1 MMILRLVSTSP
12 GIDKVISLSLRSSV
26 QNVNYQ
32 TDQQPPYPL
41 ARGGFAFYSFSARSH
56 NVYHKVEIL
65 GKAYT
70 KAQEVI
76 FSRTGSVLKFDGVR
90 KKTVSPCRTYWV
102 SPQHIG
108 ARVEICRDRR
118 TCKNFASCVI
128 FSRNNPFSF
137 LICVKF
143 TPLPHHRNRK

>member
-1 MMILRLVSTSP
+1 MILRLVSTSP

-41 ARGGFAFYSFSARSH
+41 ARGGFAFYSFSARSR
-56 NVYHKVEIL
+56 NAYHKVEIL

-90 KKTVSPCRTYWV
+90 QKLFPLVELTEYHRSILEPELKFVAT
-102 SPQHIG
+102 G
-108 ARVEICRDRR
+108 GRVKILQ
-118 TCKNFASCVI
+118 AV
-128 FSRNNPFSF
+128 
-137 LICVKF
+137 
-143 TPLPHHRNRK
+143 